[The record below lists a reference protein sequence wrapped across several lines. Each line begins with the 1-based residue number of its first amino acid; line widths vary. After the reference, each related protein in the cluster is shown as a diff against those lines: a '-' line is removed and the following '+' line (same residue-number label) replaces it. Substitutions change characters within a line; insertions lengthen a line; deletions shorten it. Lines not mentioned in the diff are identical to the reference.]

1 MPLGTETVRSPP
13 TFFIADPNGDGQLTL
28 ADAGVWLERAF
39 FLPGDWTLWAI
50 ARYAPSFAGALG
62 INVPPYGGLWAG
74 AISAVLWLLTI
85 ILLGVAYSY
94 AVELDRRATRVM
106 GRLWAEAARRLRV
119 ALVRL
124 RVRFGRGGK
133 KSVAPADVDT
143 GVELSRLDARI
154 LSELAL
160 LEPGYVSSAI
170 EVARTLTLPAEQIRD
185 QLDAL
190 QRRGLV
196 TRTLGGGDGESGYRL
211 SRPGHGVLMR
221 RLARPS

>member
-1 MPLGTETVRSPP
+1 MPLGTETVRPPP
-13 TFFIADPNGDGQLTL
+13 TFFIADANGDGQLTL
-28 ADAGVWLERAF
+28 AHAGVWLERAF

-50 ARYAPSFAGALG
+50 AQYAPSFAGALG
-62 INVPPYGGLWAG
+62 IKVPPYGGVWA
-74 AISAVLWLLTI
+74 ATISAALWLLAL

-94 AVELDRRATRVM
+94 AVELDRRATRVL
-106 GRLWAEAARRLRV
+106 GRLWAEAGRRIRV

-124 RVRFGRGGK
+124 RVRFGVGR
-133 KSVAPADVDT
+133 KSVAPGHVDA
-143 GVELSRLDARI
+143 GVELARLDARI

-160 LEPGYVSSAI
+160 LEPGYVSSAV
-170 EVARTLTLPAEQIRD
+170 EVARALGLPADEARD
-185 QLDAL
+185 LLDAL

-211 SRPGHGVLMR
+211 SRRGHGMLMH